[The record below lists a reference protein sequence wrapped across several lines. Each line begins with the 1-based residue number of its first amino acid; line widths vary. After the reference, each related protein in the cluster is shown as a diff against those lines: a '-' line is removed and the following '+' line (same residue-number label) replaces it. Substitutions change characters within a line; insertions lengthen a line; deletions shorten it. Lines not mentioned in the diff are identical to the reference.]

1 MLGRLIA
8 FRELSFSSRSMFG
21 AAAAKQSVWGLGT
34 HWYVAEICF
43 LVPEIVFLCFKD
55 EGVLFLFLFFLIHIF
70 FSLLPFCEK
79 TIKDTTIY
87 GKSQIQFLASSS
99 LPREVCLLTKGPL
112 LQILHAPPFPRTQS
126 FRMAKVT
133 QGHQDGV
140 VFCPSSPPVRSAAL
154 FSCFPCVAS
163 WLRGPPLTV
172 PLKFPLE

>member
-1 MLGRLIA
+1 MPASWLQRP
-8 FRELSFSSRSMFG
+8 SS
-21 AAAAKQSVWGLGT
+21 SV
-34 HWYVAEICF
+34 
-43 LVPEIVFLCFKD
+43 
-55 EGVLFLFLFFLIHIF
+55 GVLFLFLFFLIHIF

-172 PLKFPLE
+172 PLKFPLEWHERWRLV